1 VSDPS
6 PTPSSGALI
15 NISERL
21 IRVLPP
27 AFLLLILINIMFL
40 GVMMWVFNHN
50 SEARTA
56 LLTRIIDK
64 CLLDVPP
71 RP

>member
-1 VSDPS
+1 
-6 PTPSSGALI
+6 
-15 NISERL
+15 
-21 IRVLPP
+21 
-27 AFLLLILINIMFL
+27 
-40 GVMMWVFNHN
+40 MWVFNHN